1 MCGQR
6 QWYRRAAGKH
16 PSVVRRVLHH
26 QGGRHGDRSGDQSFD
41 HRSSWRAHLGHAQ
54 PCNRCY
60 VSLHPAHRKDGN
72 LMSTAATASPTEEP
86 IIYVL
91 DDDLSVRSSLED
103 LLASV
108 GLRSMLFGSTR
119 EFLDTPRP
127 DAPGCLILDIRM
139 PGMSGLDF
147 QEHMA
152 RSGISLPVIFIT
164 GHGDIPMSVRA
175 MKAGAVEFLT
185 KPFRD
190 QDLLD
195 AIQQGLA
202 QDRSRRQSAAV
213 EAELQRRHASL
224 NLGEQQVMELV
235 VSGLLNKQI
244 AARLNVSEI
253 TVKVRR
259 GSVMRKMEADSLAD
273 LVKFAERL
281 KELH

>member
-1 MCGQR
+1 
-6 QWYRRAAGKH
+6 
-16 PSVVRRVLHH
+16 
-26 QGGRHGDRSGDQSFD
+26 
-41 HRSSWRAHLGHAQ
+41 
-54 PCNRCY
+54 
-60 VSLHPAHRKDGN
+60 
-72 LMSTAATASPTEEP
+72 MSTAATASPTEEP

-202 QDRSRRQSAAV
+202 QDRSRRQNAAV

>member
-1 MCGQR
+1 
-6 QWYRRAAGKH
+6 
-16 PSVVRRVLHH
+16 
-26 QGGRHGDRSGDQSFD
+26 
-41 HRSSWRAHLGHAQ
+41 
-54 PCNRCY
+54 
-60 VSLHPAHRKDGN
+60 
-72 LMSTAATASPTEEP
+72 MSTAATASPTEEP

-213 EAELQRRHASL
+213 GAELQRRHASL

>member
-1 MCGQR
+1 
-6 QWYRRAAGKH
+6 
-16 PSVVRRVLHH
+16 
-26 QGGRHGDRSGDQSFD
+26 
-41 HRSSWRAHLGHAQ
+41 
-54 PCNRCY
+54 
-60 VSLHPAHRKDGN
+60 
-72 LMSTAATASPTEEP
+72 MSTAATASPTEEP

-224 NLGEQQVMELV
+224 NLGEHQVMELV

>member
-1 MCGQR
+1 
-6 QWYRRAAGKH
+6 
-16 PSVVRRVLHH
+16 
-26 QGGRHGDRSGDQSFD
+26 
-41 HRSSWRAHLGHAQ
+41 
-54 PCNRCY
+54 
-60 VSLHPAHRKDGN
+60 
-72 LMSTAATASPTEEP
+72 MSTAVTASQAEEP
-86 IIYVL
+86 IIYVI

-202 QDRSRRQSAAV
+202 QDRSRRQSSAV
-213 EAELQRRHASL
+213 GAELQRRHASL
-224 NLGEQQVMELV
+224 NPGEQQVMELV

>member
-1 MCGQR
+1 
-6 QWYRRAAGKH
+6 
-16 PSVVRRVLHH
+16 
-26 QGGRHGDRSGDQSFD
+26 
-41 HRSSWRAHLGHAQ
+41 
-54 PCNRCY
+54 
-60 VSLHPAHRKDGN
+60 
-72 LMSTAATASPTEEP
+72 MSTAATASPTEEP

-119 EFLDTPRP
+119 EFLDSPRP

-202 QDRSRRQSAAV
+202 QDRSRRQNAAV

>member
-1 MCGQR
+1 MTPTADPQ
-6 QWYRRAAGKH
+6 AA
-16 PSVVRRVLHH
+16 
-26 QGGRHGDRSGDQSFD
+26 
-41 HRSSWRAHLGHAQ
+41 
-54 PCNRCY
+54 
-60 VSLHPAHRKDGN
+60 
-72 LMSTAATASPTEEP
+72 EP
-86 IIYVL
+86 IIYVI

-108 GLRSMLFGSTR
+108 GLRSLLFGSTR
-119 EFLDTPRP
+119 EFMEASRP

-152 RSGISLPVIFIT
+152 RSGIFLPVIFIT

-185 KPFRD
+185 KPFRE

-202 QDRSRRQSAAV
+202 QDRNRRQNDAV
-213 EAELQRRHASL
+213 ESELQRRYLSL
-224 NLGEQQVMELV
+224 NQGEKQVMDLV

>member
-1 MCGQR
+1 MNT
-6 QWYRRAAGKH
+6 
-16 PSVVRRVLHH
+16 VVT
-26 QGGRHGDRSGDQSFD
+26 
-41 HRSSWRAHLGHAQ
+41 ATQ
-54 PCNRCY
+54 P
-60 VSLHPAHRKDGN
+60 
-72 LMSTAATASPTEEP
+72 EEP
-86 IIYVL
+86 IVYVI

-108 GLRSMLFGSTR
+108 GLRSRLFGSTQA
-119 EFLDTPRP
+119 FLETPRP

-152 RSGISLPVIFIT
+152 RAGIFLPVIFIT

-185 KPFRD
+185 KPFRE

-213 EAELQRRHASL
+213 EAELQRRYTSL
-224 NLGEQQVMELV
+224 NQGEQQVMDLV

-259 GSVMRKMEADSLAD
+259 GSVMRKMQADSLAD

-281 KELH
+281 KEL